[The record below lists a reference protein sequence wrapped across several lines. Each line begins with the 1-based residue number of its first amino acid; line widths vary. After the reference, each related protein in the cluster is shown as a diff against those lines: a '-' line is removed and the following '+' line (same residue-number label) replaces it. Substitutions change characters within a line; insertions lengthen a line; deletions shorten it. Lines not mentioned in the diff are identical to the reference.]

1 MVFGKSLFQ
10 PEYQILKKALEEQ
23 LPKEA
28 ILRFFNN
35 QDEIMQR
42 NDVSPVQLLELIAKT
57 QRNKSDIECKFY
69 ESPSDVLDPKELSS
83 DKKNLMVF
91 DDLLLER
98 QNKCEAYYTRGRHSN
113 VDCATWRKTIL
124 DFRVKLYE
132 KMPILSVSFD
142 KI

>member
-23 LPKEA
+23 LPKEV

-42 NDVSPVQLLELIAKT
+42 NDVSPIQLLELIAKT
-57 QRNKSDIECKFY
+57 QRDKSDIECKFY

-83 DKKNLMVF
+83 DKK
-91 DDLLLER
+91 
-98 QNKCEAYYTRGRHSN
+98 K
-113 VDCATWRKTIL
+113 L
-124 DFRVKLYE
+124 DGFRRLVA
-132 KMPILSVSFD
+132 
-142 KI
+142 